1 MRCRRF
7 FLLVLTYFVVFWR
20 LRDPQPAC
28 LSNLGPLP
36 PVGRHSFLGALNPD
50 SILFPF
56 IPPSFLRILCQVA
69 LNCQLQLHRRSFHIQ
84 PTVKRLEI
92 VPDPRR
98 KGTIT
103 LITKAP
109 ESLPCRFAKYDRIV
123 PALVSLCSGTLSPT
137 PLGFWVFFAANRKG
151 AKDTIVHGPPR
162 NTKNWPVISVFVSPR
177 LLGSYPDPR
186 RLPSDRPCTVM
197 FCLNHNP

>member
-1 MRCRRF
+1 MRRRRF

-36 PVGRHSFLGALNPD
+36 PVGRHSFPGALNPD

-92 VPDPRR
+92 VPDPRY
-98 KGTIT
+98 KGPIT
-103 LITKAP
+103 LITKAS

-123 PALVSLCSGTLSPT
+123 PALVSLRSGTLSPT
-137 PLGFWVFFAANRKG
+137 PWGSGYFLPPTGREPKIQLFM
-151 AKDTIVHGPPR
+151 VHRETPR
-162 NTKNWPVISVFVSPR
+162 IGRSSQCLFLQDSAVHIR
-177 LLGSYPDPR
+177 ILADYP
-186 RLPSDRPCTVM
+186 LTGLVQ
-197 FCLNHNP
+197 